1 MEINEFTGFSI
12 PDDITDPEE
21 REFLELVNRITMLA
35 HKKEYTLMLLT
46 RIDESKDTTIVMG
59 CLHCI
64 ELLLGKIM
72 EKTPQFVPVLLSAI
86 IRSNLNEQENKQDPA
101 NQDSGI
107 KQLVDYAKK
116 NTPAGN

>member
-1 MEINEFTGFSI
+1 MEKNEFTGFSI

-21 REFLELVNRITMLA
+21 REFLELVNRITTLA

-46 RIDESKDTTIVMG
+46 RINESKDTTIVMG

-64 ELLLGKIM
+64 EVLLDKIM
-72 EKTPQFVPVLLSAI
+72 KKTPQFMHVLLSAI
-86 IRSNLNEQENKQDPA
+86 IRSNLNEQEEKQDTPGK
-101 NQDSGI
+101 DPGI
-107 KQLVDYAKK
+107 KQLIDYAKK